1 MAAPTET
8 HGDLRQEHLERG
20 KIAIVGSGL
29 IGRGWSMLFAAVGH
43 PVCVYD
49 VEQKQV
55 LAAFEF
61 IEAELKRHEK
71 EGTLRG
77 TLNAAQQRALISSS
91 SDLKSCDGVLSVADI
106 DKVMWAGLG
115 PRYAF
120 LGPLETAH
128 LNADGIVDCMRQY
141 GAGLE
146 HVSATM
152 GPTPVYTAPPPSLE
166 QINKQLEEMTPLGEM
181 GARRAWRDK
190 MLSAL
195 ARLKRDME
203 TE

>member
-1 MAAPTET
+1 
-8 HGDLRQEHLERG
+8 
-20 KIAIVGSGL
+20 
-29 IGRGWSMLFAAVGH
+29 MLFAAVGH

-49 VEQKQV
+49 VEPKQI
-55 LAAFEF
+55 LAALEF

-91 SDLKSCDGVLSVADI
+91 SDLKSCVSGAIHVQECVPEDLELKKRLFEQLDAVAPPGCVLASSTSCLLPSTFSEKLKNRTHVIVAHPYLNVDG
-106 DKVMWAGLG
+106 M
-115 PRYAF
+115 
-120 LGPLETAH
+120 
-128 LNADGIVDCMRQY
+128 VDYMRRH

-146 HVSATM
+146 RVSATM
-152 GPTPVYTAPPPSLE
+152 GPTPAYTAPPPSLE
-166 QINKQLEEMTPLGEM
+166 QINKQLQEMTPLGEM